1 MCFKFHFSGES
12 PPLAMASNNS
22 VLATVTELGSLLL
35 LTLDNIKLNS
45 QWTVH
50 DNAIF
55 DIKWRPENE
64 NHLATASGDQ
74 SIALFDIEKGITFFF
89 VLF

>member
-1 MCFKFHFSGES
+1 
-12 PPLAMASNNS
+12 MASNNS
-22 VLATVTELGSLLL
+22 VLATVTELGSLIL
-35 LTLDNIKLNS
+35 LTLNTLKLNT

-74 SIALFDIEKGITFFF
+74 SIALFDIEKGAC
-89 VLF
+89 